1 MRYATKGMPDVYI
14 ENSGTSKLVRGMQ
27 SRHYCPF
34 PRPESTSTGIS
45 SGRGSGIPHN
55 CTPCAH
61 AITSSPLGAS
71 PTEDASA
78 RDGVRRSS
86 DTPARTRRR
95 YEGASGSGMRTRRQ
109 TSTSRPA
116 SGCSA
121 DLRSLTEEEDEDR
134 ECREGAVYFSVG
146 GGLKAVGGGEV
157 P

>member
-1 MRYATKGMPDVYI
+1 MYI
-14 ENSGTSKLVRGMQ
+14 ENSRTSKLVRGMQ

-34 PRPESTSTGIS
+34 PRLGSTSTGIS
-45 SGRGSGIPHN
+45 SGSGSGIPHN

-71 PTEDASA
+71 PTDGAPA

-86 DTPARTRRR
+86 DTPARSRRR
-95 YEGASGSGMRTRRQ
+95 HEGTSGSGMRTRRQ
-109 TSTSRPA
+109 TSTPRPA

-121 DLRSLTEEEDEDR
+121 ALRSLTEEDDEDR
-134 ECREGAVYFSVG
+134 ECREGAVYFSAG
-146 GGLKAVGGGEV
+146 GGLKAVGGGGV